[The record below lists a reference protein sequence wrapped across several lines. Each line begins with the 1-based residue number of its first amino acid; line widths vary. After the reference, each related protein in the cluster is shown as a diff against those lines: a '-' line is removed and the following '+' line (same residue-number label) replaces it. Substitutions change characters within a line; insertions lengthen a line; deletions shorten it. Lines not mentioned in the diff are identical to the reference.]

1 MKKLTIVEMLKDAG
15 YTESQNPEMYSG
27 CEHVILSK
35 TYEEEVDVCWYGK
48 QKSSLT
54 VERFVNLRSGIC
66 RADFRKDSRNLYKSR
81 WYDTIGKRTYN
92 AIVETARCAGY
103 AI

>member
-15 YTESQNPEMYSG
+15 YAESQNPEMYSG

-35 TYEEEVDVCWYGK
+35 TYEDEVEVCWYGK

-54 VERFVNLRSGIC
+54 VELFVNIRSGIC
-66 RADFRKDSRNLYKSR
+66 RADFRKDNRNPYKSR
-81 WYDTIGKRTYN
+81 WYDTIGKRTFN
-92 AIVETARCAGY
+92 AISETVRNAGF

>member
-15 YTESQNPEMYSG
+15 YAESQNPEMYSG

-35 TYEEEVDVCWYGK
+35 TYEDEVEVCWYGK
-48 QKSSLT
+48 QKSFLT
-54 VERFVNLRSGIC
+54 VELFV
-66 RADFRKDSRNLYKSR
+66 DFRKDSRNPYKSR
-81 WYDTIGKRTYN
+81 WYDTIGKRTFN
-92 AIVETARCAGY
+92 AISETVRNAGF